1 MNVEL
6 IKVNNENFVVS
17 KLLFLRKNVDKFNKT
32 MTQLRRYAND
42 CNKYIEFHTRKFFFF
57 YKTEI
62 RFTTTANTL
71 EDSELLKKFKILLDV
86 YFNGS
91 DHYI

>member
-6 IKVNNENFVVS
+6 VKVNNKNFVVS
-17 KLLFLRKNVDKFNKT
+17 KLFFLRRDIGKFNKT
-32 MTQLRRYAND
+32 ITQLRRYAD
-42 CNKYIEFHTRKFFFF
+42 DSNKHVELHIRNFFFF
-57 YKTEI
+57 YKTEV
-62 RFTTTANTL
+62 RFTTNANTL
-71 EDSELLKKFKILLDV
+71 EDSGLLKKFKILLNV